1 MRTMT
6 NKFWMVSTFLCGGLL
21 VATVASN
28 RVSKAQADE
37 GDQPVAMDA
46 CDDQGHMEAALEHLR
61 VARHELHE
69 AGHNKGEHRRIA
81 MDRTQEAINQVKRG
95 CHFADDHRDI
105 E

>member
-1 MRTMT
+1 
-6 NKFWMVSTFLCGGLL
+6 

-81 MDRTQEAINQVKRG
+81 LDRTQEAINQVKRG